1 MFEAATGKKTLN
13 GRHKFYRI
21 NYQIPALQL
30 RLLDE
35 EGKQIGIV
43 SKIEALQKAKEL
55 SLDVVEISASAK
67 PPVAK
72 LIDFK
77 KFKYQEAKKERENK
91 KSQKNVGVKE
101 IRLRPFMGAH
111 DLDTRKRQTQQFVDE
126 GNQIKVSVFFKGR
139 ELGRKQFGY
148 DILKRFVE
156 SLESVKIVRDPHMEG
171 KSLVTMLAKDKAKA
185 TDLLK
190 ENESKNQKDS
200 SKAV

>member
-1 MFEAATGKKTLN
+1 M
-13 GRHKFYRI
+13 
-21 NYQIPALQL
+21 
-30 RLLDE
+30 
-35 EGKQIGIV
+35 

-55 SLDVVEISASAK
+55 NIDVVEIAGNAK

-77 KFKYQEAKKERENK
+77 KFKYQEAKKERESK

-111 DLDTRKRQTQQFVDE
+111 DLDTRRKKAQGFIDD
-126 GNQIKVSVFFKGR
+126 GNQLKVSVFFKGR

-148 DILKRFVE
+148 DILKRFIE
-156 SLESVKIVRDPHMEG
+156 SLQTVKMVRDPHMEG
-171 KSLVTMLAKDKAKA
+171 KSLVTMLVRDKAKPGEA
-185 TDLLK
+185 SKQDH
-190 ENESKNQKDS
+190 ESQNEKNS